1 LPAPEWGSENEYT
14 APRNDLEQQLAGIW
28 ADILGID
35 AVGIHDDFFE
45 LGGHS
50 LLAIQ
55 VVARIRK
62 HVGSNLT
69 LRLLFENPT
78 IAALAGAIDGSADKP
93 APEIAT
99 IDRDGHLPLS
109 FAQQRLWFLH
119 QLMPDNPMYN
129 VPWAQRFTTDFD
141 TALLQQALDQLV
153 AKHETLRS
161 NFISDA
167 GKPELRIN
175 AGQQIPVD
183 HISVADET
191 ELQATLTRLSRK
203 LFELDQG
210 PLLTVTAIDI
220 GSEGQDSALMLVM
233 HHIISDAWSLDLL
246 TRELLDDYRSLQ
258 AGNTATETTLSVQ
271 YVDYAAWQQQ
281 QLQAEAVE
289 RQMSY
294 WRSSLEGAPA
304 VLELP
309 TDRPRPTAQSY
320 AGSLTGRVLRPEL
333 AAKLRSLS
341 GSQGVTLYMTM
352 LTALNVLLARYSGQ
366 EDIVVGT
373 PVSGRSQ
380 PALEGIIGL
389 FLNTL
394 VIRSDLSDSP
404 SFNTLLAKIKQT
416 VLDAFAHQDLPFERL
431 VEELQPV
438 RDMSVSPI
446 FQVMFTLQNAE
457 IGDAG
462 NDHNVAYEYNS
473 AKFDLNI
480 SVTDSS
486 DGAIGIT
493 CEYATDLFDRSTI
506 ERMLQHYEILLGA
519 LSEQPE
525 VATNI
530 LPMLSGDEQQLVL
543 REWNATAVKFDGAS
557 TLHGLVETQMMLNPD
572 KVALVHNDTALTYRE
587 LDAATAG
594 LATELL
600 AAGAG
605 PGVPIA
611 VCLERSADMLISL
624 LAVLRAGSNYV
635 PLDPNYPEDR
645 ISYMLED
652 SGARVLVTETGLS
665 QQLMTDGIEVICA
678 DQSTSLSNTKLPETV
693 NSDDLAYQIYT
704 SGSTG
709 LPKGVQIEHSAVV
722 NFLQSMADTPGLDSN
737 DTLLSVTTLCF
748 DISILEFFL
757 PLTVGAKLVIASQSE
772 TADGFALQELITR
785 HSVNV
790 MQATPATWRMML
802 QAGWQG
808 NPELKVLC
816 GGETLDRSLADQL
829 VTGNAE
835 LWNMYGPTETT
846 VWSSCHRYAASDEL
860 ITIGKPIANTL
871 IYVLDRHLQA
881 LPAGIPGD
889 LYIGGDGVA
898 RGYWQRD
905 ELNLAQF
912 QSNPFGDGRIYKTG
926 DRVRW
931 LNNGNLEV
939 LGRTDFQVKLR
950 GFRIE
955 LGEIESALANH
966 PNVTQAVVRL
976 REDIPGDQRLVA
988 YLIAPE
994 GVTLDPAGLRE
1005 HISSD
1010 LPDYMLPS
1018 AYVQLER
1025 FPLTPNG
1032 KIDRKAL
1039 APPDQNQLAKV
1050 EYVPPRNALEESL
1063 CALWGDVLGV
1073 EKAGIH
1079 DDFFALGGHS
1089 LIATQLVS
1097 RIRDTLNVEL
1107 ALRQL
1112 FEHPTVAQL
1121 AVDITE
1127 SSSSEALT
1135 IPTIDRSTRLPL
1147 SYAQQR
1153 LWFLDQLEPG
1163 NPVYNLP
1170 WSIRLTGTLDAAAL
1184 EAAIGDMVIRHETL
1198 RTTFVSGEDEPEQI
1212 IHPSL
1217 SIPLEQITAGD
1228 EDELQRL
1235 LAKFSAKT
1243 FDLRDGPLMQAQL
1256 IQNTETDHVLT
1267 LLLHHIIADG
1277 WSWNILFRELMVFY
1291 NARCAK
1297 QKATLPKLPIQY
1309 VDYCGWERHF
1319 LQGEELTRQTDYWV
1333 GHLAGA
1339 PAILELPTDNPRPPV
1354 QTYNGAHLTSYTTV
1368 GLNNKLTRIANEQ
1381 GCTPYMLLFAAF
1393 NLLLARY
1400 AGQDDIVVG
1409 TPIAGRHRT
1418 EFEALIGLFLNT
1430 MAIRTD
1436 LSGNPRFSELL
1447 SRVKQNSLNA
1457 YAHQDLPF
1465 EKLVEVLQPTRDQSH
1480 TPVFQ
1485 VMFNYHNEPQQ
1496 EIVYSELNAQIIEPE
1511 RVSAKF
1517 DLSVAMADVGDR
1529 FWIDFEYNTDL
1540 FSPAT
1545 IETMLESLKGLL
1557 EDIAIQP
1564 DAPLSDYSLRL
1575 QAAPAIKW
1583 HGHKETAHTLDAE
1596 TLTAQ
1601 FERQV
1606 DINPAALAVDDNG
1619 QTLNYSEL
1627 NNYANSIASTLTA
1640 HGQPATRVAVL
1651 LGHDAH
1657 MIAGLLGVL
1666 KTGAHY
1672 LPLDSRQ
1679 PEQRLQQLLRL
1690 GEPQLLLT
1698 DDAHQELANSLS
1710 NIPVICIEQ
1719 PMNDVVHINPEPQGD
1734 AGDVAYILFTSG
1746 SSGTPKGVLQTHE
1759 NILHHVQTYANALRI
1774 SPADRLSLFSNYA
1787 FDASIQDIFGA
1798 LLSGASVH
1806 PVDLRNEEQTG
1817 HSSLALKQ
1825 RGITVLHAT
1834 PTVFRHLLDDDE
1846 VALPAVRIVVLGGEI
1861 ARTHDLKLFNEHFV
1875 PSAVFVNGYGLTES
1889 TVNLQYF
1896 ADQST
1901 VLRGK
1906 AVPAGSPVADTRIQL
1921 IDRSGSQSSICG
1933 AITIESE
1940 RLFTGYLGLAPRSE
1954 LGQYKTGDHARYSA
1968 DGQILIT
1975 GRHDQ
1980 QVKIRG
1986 YRVDLVE
1993 VEQLIAGNPRVDRAA
2008 AIIQNAD
2015 TDDPYL
2021 VAFVA
2026 SADDEFDIDALRA
2039 ELRQTMPGY
2048 MLPSAFIPLNTI
2060 PITSNGKVNRQA
2072 LPIYNPQRIASNE
2085 ATLPETANE
2094 KLLHGIW
2101 LILLKQDIIGIHDN
2115 FFDLGGHSLMTI
2127 RLLRDIER
2135 ATDIKLSIADVF
2147 EQPTVAGLAAVMDNS
2162 SVSDRPR
2169 ALIPVSTD
2177 EDGIPMFMIHMDEL
2191 NLSWQIHVSRPLYSL
2206 NLPYLQGEMPETDL
2220 IALAQI
2226 YVEEMRSVQAQGPWH
2241 ITAVG
2246 FAALVA
2252 AEMGR
2257 QLDAEGGAGIQLTVI
2272 DPTPIPLSAIGE
2284 NRGVHGQSASKP
2296 LYFARINIFQ
2306 RALCGIYNRMSG
2318 NMPMFLQPADNEL
2331 RMQTATQGYRPP
2343 ALSPLL
2349 QNGTSLTIISS
2360 SAHAEDYWLSAT
2372 DDTPMHYVGS
2382 EQLAEILTR
2391 LWQ

>member
-1 LPAPEWGSENEYT
+1 
-14 APRNDLEQQLAGIW
+14 LADIW
-28 ADILGID
+28 ADILGIET
-35 AVGIHDDFFE
+35 VGIHDDFFQ

-55 VVARIRK
+55 VMARIRK
-62 HVGSNLT
+62 YFGIDLP
-69 LRLLFENPT
+69 LRLLFERPT
-78 IAALAGAIDGSADKP
+78 IKALALAIDRSSGTTAL
-93 APEIAT
+93 EITA
-99 IDRDGHLPLS
+99 IDRDGNLPLS

-119 QLMPDNPMYN
+119 ELMPDNPMYN
-129 VPWAQRFTTDFD
+129 VPWAQRFAADFD

-153 AKHETLRS
+153 TKHETLRS

-175 AGQQIPVD
+175 AGQQIPID

-210 PLLTVTAIDI
+210 PLLTLTAIDI
-220 GSEGQDSALMLVM
+220 GSEGQDCVLMLVM

-246 TRELLDDYRSLQ
+246 TRELLDNYRIFQ
-258 AGNTATETTLSVQ
+258 AGNSATDTALSIQ

-281 QLQAEAVE
+281 QLQADAVE
-289 RQMSY
+289 RQMNY

-320 AGSLTGRVLRPEL
+320 AGSLTGIVLPPEL

-352 LTALNVLLARYSGQ
+352 LAALNVLLARYSGQ

-380 PALEGIIGL
+380 PALEGIVGL

-404 SFNTLLAKIKQT
+404 SFNTLLTQLKQN

-431 VEELQPV
+431 VEELQPL
-438 RDMSVSPI
+438 RDMSISPI

-457 IGDAG
+457 TGDAG

-493 CEYATDLFDRSTI
+493 CEYATDLFDRSTV
-506 ERMLQHYEILLGA
+506 ERMLRHYEILLDA

-525 VATNI
+525 VATNL

-543 REWNATAVKFDGAS
+543 RDWNATAVKFDGAS

-572 KVALVHNDTALTYRE
+572 RVALVHNDTTLTYRE

-600 AAGAG
+600 SAGAG

-635 PLDPNYPEDR
+635 PLDPNYPADR

-652 SGARVLVTETGLS
+652 SGARILVTETGLS
-665 QQLMTDGIEVICA
+665 EQLKTDGIAVICA
-678 DQSTSLSNTKLPETV
+678 DQSTPLSNTKLPDTV

-709 LPKGVQIEHSAVV
+709 LPKGVQVEHRAVV
-722 NFLQSMADTPGLDSN
+722 NFLHSMADTPGLDSN

-772 TADGFALQELITR
+772 TADGFALQELIKR

-808 NPELKVLC
+808 NPQLKVLC
-816 GGETLDRSLADQL
+816 GGEALDRRLADQL

-860 ITIGKPIANTL
+860 INVGKPIANTL

-881 LPAGIPGD
+881 LPAGIPGE

-912 QSNPFGDGRIYKTG
+912 KSNPFGDGRIYKTG

-955 LGEIESALANH
+955 LGEIESALASH
-966 PNVTQAVVRL
+966 PDVTQAVVRL

-994 GVTLDPAGLRE
+994 GVTLNPAGLRE

-1039 APPDQNQLAKV
+1039 PAPDQNQLAKV
-1050 EYVPPRNALEESL
+1050 EYVPPRNELEESL

-1073 EKAGIH
+1073 ENAGIH

-1097 RIRDTLNVEL
+1097 RIRDTLNAEL

-1127 SSSSEALT
+1127 SSSSEALR
-1135 IPTIDRSTRLPL
+1135 IPTIDRSSTLPL

-1170 WSIRLTGTLDAAAL
+1170 WSIRLTGALDAAAL

-1256 IQNTETDHVLT
+1256 IKNGETDHVLT

-1277 WSWNILFRELMVFY
+1277 WSWNILFRELMAFY

-1297 QKATLPKLPIQY
+1297 QKVTLPELPIQY
-1309 VDYCGWERHF
+1309 VDYCGWERQF
-1319 LQGEELTRQTDYWV
+1319 LQGEELARQTDYWV

-1339 PAILELPTDNPRPPV
+1339 PAILELPTDNPRPPI
-1354 QTYNGAHLTSYTTV
+1354 QTYNGAHLTSYSTV
-1368 GLNNKLTRIANEQ
+1368 GLNNELTRIANEQ

-1564 DAPLSDYSLRL
+1564 DVPLSDYPLRL
-1575 QAAPAIKW
+1575 PATPAIKW
-1583 HGHKETAHTLDAE
+1583 HGHRETAHTLNAP
-1596 TLTAQ
+1596 TLAAQ

-1606 DINPAALAVDDNG
+1606 EINPQALAVDDDR
-1619 QTLNYSEL
+1619 QTLNYTEL
-1627 NNYANSIASTLTA
+1627 NNYANAIAATLAA
-1640 HGQPATRVAVL
+1640 HRQPATRVAVL
-1651 LGHDAH
+1651 LGHDTH
-1657 MIAGLLGVL
+1657 MIAGVLGVL

-1679 PEQRLQQLLRL
+1679 PEQRLRQLLTL

-1710 NIPVICIEQ
+1710 DIPVICIQQ
-1719 PMNDVVHINPEPQGD
+1719 PMNDVVYANPEPQGS

-1759 NILHHVQTYANALRI
+1759 NILYHVETYANALRI

-1817 HSSLALKQ
+1817 SSLLALKE
-1825 RGITVLHAT
+1825 RGVTVLHAT
-1834 PTVFRHLLDDDE
+1834 PTVFRHMLYDDE
-1846 VALPAVRIVVLGGEI
+1846 VTLPAVRLVVLGGEI
-1861 ARTHDLKLFNEHFV
+1861 ARSHDLQLFNERFV

-1901 VLRGK
+1901 LLTGK

-1940 RLFTGYLGLAPRSE
+1940 RLFTGYLGLAPRPE
-1954 LGQYKTGDHARYSA
+1954 PGQYKTGDHARYSA

-1993 VEQLIAGNPRVDRAA
+1993 VEQLIADNPRVDRAA
-2008 AIIQNAD
+2008 AVIQSAN

-2021 VAFVA
+2021 VAFV
-2026 SADDEFDIDALRA
+2026 SGPDDESDIDALRA

-2048 MLPSAFIPLNTI
+2048 MMPSAFIPLNTI
-2060 PITSNGKVNRQA
+2060 PVTSNGKVNRQA
-2072 LPIYNPQRIASNE
+2072 LPVYNPQRSANGEAS
-2085 ATLPETANE
+2085 LPETANE

-2101 LILLKQDIIGIHDN
+2101 LTLLKQEVIGIHDN

-2135 ATDIKLSIADVF
+2135 GTGIKLSIANVF

-2162 SVSDRPR
+2162 SVSDTPL

-2177 EDGIPMFMIHMDEL
+2177 DVGTPMFMIHMDEL
-2191 NLSWQIHVSRPLYSL
+2191 NLNWQIHVSRPLYSL

-2220 IALAQI
+2220 AALAQI
-2226 YVEEMRSVQAQGPWH
+2226 YVKEMRSVQAQGPWH

-2246 FAALVA
+2246 FAAMVA
-2252 AEMGR
+2252 AEMAR
-2257 QLDAEGGAGIQLTVI
+2257 QLDAEGGDGIQLTVI
-2272 DPTPIPLSAIGE
+2272 DPTPVPLSAIEE
-2284 NRGVHGQSASKP
+2284 NNDVHGQSASKP
-2296 LYFARINIFQ
+2296 LYFARINVFQ
-2306 RALCGIYNRMSG
+2306 RALCGMYNRMSG
-2318 NMPMFLQPADNEL
+2318 NMPMFLQPAENEL
-2331 RMQTATQGYRPP
+2331 RMQKATLGYRPP
-2343 ALSPLL
+2343 VLSPLL
-2349 QNGTSLTIISS
+2349 EKGTSLTMISN

-2372 DDTPMHYVGS
+2372 ANTPIHYVGS
-2382 EQLAEILTR
+2382 DQLAEILTR